1 MCETIIYYAIES
13 KLEEKKILNMKLL
26 LRLFSANW
34 KTWFFWGAFITA
46 AHILGYFFDQN
57 FINQYLPRLGKDK
70 TGWGSNDFINTIIGA
85 YATIYGVGVPLIV
98 TLLENK
104 LDLKNQISKDKIIHH
119 SEIRFFVIITPM
131 IIIYALSL
139 SFFVQG
145 NDFHVAILF
154 FISCYSFFRLYRL
167 ADFCLAVFNN
177 TSDFFNNEFRNR
189 TNEILEEI

>member
-1 MCETIIYYAIES
+1 
-13 KLEEKKILNMKLL
+13 MKLL

-34 KTWFFWGAFITA
+34 KTWFLWGVFLTSIHIIGHFYDQKFIA
-46 AHILGYFFDQN
+46 EC
-57 FINQYLPRLGKDK
+57 LPWLGKNP
-70 TGWGSNDFINTIIGA
+70 GWGSKEFINTIIGA
-85 YATIYGVGVPLIV
+85 YATIYGVGVPLII

-104 LDLKNQISKDKIIHH
+104 LDLKNQISKDRIIHH
-119 SEIRFFVIITPM
+119 SEIRFFIIMTP
-131 IIIYALSL
+131 IIIVYALSL
-139 SFFVQG
+139 SFLVQG